1 MANPSYAIAI
11 SIFVTSSSKNI
22 YKNFSMN
29 IYGFAITNSIAGTHD
44 VVSSL
49 REIFNYEKPY
59 YNSMLQELSKGV
71 KDVSLGDTSLGPWS
85 KGTRRGS

>member
-11 SIFVTSSSKNI
+11 AIFVTSSSKNI

-49 REIFNYEKPY
+49 WHVLYIRFGNY
-59 YNSMLQELSKGV
+59 LQHCK
-71 KDVSLGDTSLGPWS
+71 
-85 KGTRRGS
+85 